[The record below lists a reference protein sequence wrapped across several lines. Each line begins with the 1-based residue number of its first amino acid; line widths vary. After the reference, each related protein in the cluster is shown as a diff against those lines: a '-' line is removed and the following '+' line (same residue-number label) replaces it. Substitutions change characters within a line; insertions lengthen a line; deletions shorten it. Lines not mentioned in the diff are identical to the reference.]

1 MVETVRIDFDPVF
14 RAIDQTRRALESQI
28 SEVSVDVGVVRQDVK
43 STNDELRQLRREFEA
58 FVEQAE
64 RTALVQQSEVKIVN
78 LKAELDRQFGHY
90 AAVRRTSTG
99 MLQAFDIGNV
109 SNKTVQSISE
119 ELMIQTPRYWL
130 APALVTLAAWSRDN
144 HEIAEKSVAEAFAR
158 DKNKTS
164 LFFALVLR
172 RQGRMDASVR
182 WLRHYLTSLDPL
194 ALTREFAVILEAT
207 SYDAFG
213 PAGQRLLSAR
223 MSEWVKELRTRDDI
237 VESQI
242 NLWRKEIQTQGQ
254 ALAPTLFP
262 VLAAVSPQWGQVKG
276 TLEKASAL
284 PPVLEKYTAV
294 RNHDGSIPR
303 VLEDLLDDILDQL
316 VSEYD
321 DEELPLRREVRFHE
335 AIIEEGGHRDRAQ
348 AKADLVLRALE
359 RTDDVVTLQT
369 TAAITPELM
378 GVSTQTQRIAVG
390 VGQQDF
396 RTAVGRHTTD
406 YRSGHLTVVDIA
418 LGPDHSSYA
427 STYKFPGWQ
436 TTTQVDEETAL
447 TQLRQVWQNTF
458 DAAAESLRF
467 KDSWY
472 VKPALIAAA
481 AALFAGLI
489 GKILVGLLVLA
500 VGAAAVYFLGEQQK
514 KKCQAAVDALEKAK
528 GPAID
533 KSIEIYR
540 DATAQFVEAELLYE
554 ELDATEADLLQ
565 LIDLWPTATP
575 ADKESV
581 A

>member
-1 MVETVRIDFDPVF
+1 MSQHVQVNFDPVF
-14 RAIDQTRRALESQI
+14 RALDQTRRALESQI

-58 FVEQAE
+58 FVEQSE
-64 RTALVQQSEVKIVN
+64 RLAAVQQSETKVVN

-99 MLQAFDIGNV
+99 LLQAFDIGNV

-144 HEIAEKSVAEAFAR
+144 REIADKSVAEAFAR
-158 DKNKTS
+158 DKNKAS

-172 RQGRMDASVR
+172 RQGRMEASVR

-213 PAGQRLLSAR
+213 PAGQRLLSTA

-242 NLWRKEIQTQGQ
+242 NLWRREIQTQGQ

-262 VLAAVSPQWGQVKG
+262 ALATVSPQWGQVKG

-284 PPVLEKYTAV
+284 PLVLEKYTAV

-335 AIIEEGGHRDRAQ
+335 AIIEERGHRDRAQ
-348 AKADLVLRALE
+348 AKADLLLRALE

-378 GVSTQTQRIAVG
+378 GVSTQTQRIAIG

-396 RTAVGRHTTD
+396 RTALGRHTAE

-427 STYKFPGWQ
+427 SSYKFPGWQ
-436 TTTQVDEETAL
+436 STTQVDEESAL
-447 TQLRQVWQNTF
+447 TQLRQIWQNTF

-472 VKPALIAAA
+472 VKPALVAAA
-481 AALFAGLI
+481 VALIAGLV
-489 GKILVGLLVLA
+489 GKILVGLLFLA
-500 VGAAAVYFLGEQQK
+500 LGAGVVYFLGEQK
-514 KKCQAAVDALEKAK
+514 KAKCQATVDALEKAK

-554 ELDATEADLLQ
+554 ELDATEADLIQ
-565 LIDLWPTATP
+565 LIDLWPTAAN